1 MQDGESSKSD
11 YSDYVPAL
19 DDSMGTVW
27 KRMRY
32 TPRILDETTRD
43 GFGDAT
49 TGMEGSNNADD
60 TLLVPQQQLKCEL
73 VSRIKRAP
81 FGPFRRYLS
90 DVLACDNSGEA
101 NRIARQVIRTA
112 RDYPGNLC
120 LVSTHDDHVHIVHDC
135 PFSDGSC
142 RCKIFKEEAV
152 KIKRRG
158 AIRKRKAISSIESDN
173 WDDIVEYF
181 ISNGRWLQFA
191 KVGGSVVGL
200 PNGYQTLQE
209 RGNQGQ
215 DFGQILGTCISQGSG
230 ELLGRTPFEEI
241 IRESAGTS
249 SGNSRKRRRRAGD
262 IRQEMEKVLNEH
274 PVCPLAGII
283 STRQW
288 LTHKDLRYLRADNET
303 VKSFLDAKSEE
314 MCYWTLYDF
323 QSFYSQ
329 DNCYPTFMAGY
340 QPLED
345 KYYSINDSLVILN
358 KLLAYQF
365 DDDVVQI
372 KSFLQTLYNVLER
385 KLPKCNT
392 ICIWS
397 PPSAGKNFFFDVFL
411 HYLMNYGQ
419 LGIMNKTNN
428 FSLQEATSKR
438 VLLWNE
444 PNYEDYY
451 IDTLKMLTGG
461 DALTVR
467 VKQKKDCH
475 VYKTPL
481 IVLTNNRIG
490 FMYELA
496 FKDRVS
502 IYKWKEAP
510 FLAEYSKKPNPLVAF
525 EIMVYW
531 EIIPRVIEQ

>member
-1 MQDGESSKSD
+1 MQNGRKPDDSN
-11 YSDYVPAL
+11 YVPAL
-19 DDSMGTVW
+19 DDTMGTVW
-27 KRMRY
+27 QRMRDDAG
-32 TPRILDETTRD
+32 ILDETARD
-43 GFGDAT
+43 GFGGFFPRGVENSVSSD
-49 TGMEGSNNADD
+49 GEILG
-60 TLLVPQQQLKCEL
+60 PQQQLQRDI
-73 VSRIKRAP
+73 VSRIKRTP

-90 DVLACDNSGEA
+90 DVLACNDSREA

-120 LVSTHDDHVHIVHDC
+120 LVSTHDDHVHVVHDC
-135 PFSDGSC
+135 AYSDGSC
-142 RCKIFKEEAV
+142 RCKILKEETV
-152 KIKRRG
+152 KAKRRG
-158 AIRKRKAISSIESDN
+158 AIRKRKAISTISSDQ
-173 WDDIVEYF
+173 WDNIVIYF

-200 PNGYQTLQE
+200 PYGYQALQE
-209 RGNQGQ
+209 RGHQGQ
-215 DFGQILGTCISQGSG
+215 DSGQILGTCTSTGSSELCG
-230 ELLGRTPFEEI
+230 ESSTEETT
-241 IRESAGTS
+241 RS
-249 SGNSRKRRRRAGD
+249 STRINSRNGRRRRRCASD
-262 IRQEMEKVLNEH
+262 IREEMEKIVNEN

-288 LTHKDLRYLRADNET
+288 LTHKELRYLRADNET

-314 MCYWTLYDF
+314 MCYWTLHDF
-323 QSFYSQ
+323 NAFYSQ
-329 DNCYPTFMAGY
+329 PYCNPTFMAGY

-345 KYYSINDSLVILN
+345 KYYSINDSLTILN

-372 KSFLQTLYNVLER
+372 KSFLTTFYNILER

-392 ICIWS
+392 ICVWS
-397 PPSAGKNFFFDVFL
+397 PPSAGKNFFFDVYL

-444 PNYEDYY
+444 PNYEDAYT
-451 IDTLKMLTGG
+451 DTLKMLTGG
-461 DALTVR
+461 DALCVR

-481 IVLTNNRIG
+481 IVLTNNMIG
-490 FMYELA
+490 FMHEIA
-496 FKDRVS
+496 FVDRVKV
-502 IYKWKEAP
+502 YKWKQAP
-510 FLAEYSKKPNPLVAF
+510 FLAEYNKKPNPLVAF